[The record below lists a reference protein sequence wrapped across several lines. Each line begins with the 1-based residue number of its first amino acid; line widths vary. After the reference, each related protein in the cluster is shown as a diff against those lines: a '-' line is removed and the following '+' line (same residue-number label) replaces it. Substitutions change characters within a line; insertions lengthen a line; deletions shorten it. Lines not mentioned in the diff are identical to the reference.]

1 MLLLSHSLPIH
12 QSAREFEKAKKESVM
27 QEGIKVVLQYDAV
40 FGEVSLW
47 VIREKGIYEVYTPY
61 KIGFNWIF
69 TAL

>member
-1 MLLLSHSLPIH
+1 
-12 QSAREFEKAKKESVM
+12 M